1 MVTTEGDMLTWHFV
15 APDVHDFAWAADP
28 EYIHDVLQM
37 KNGPELHFLYKKSLE
52 KEYLQQ
58 WKDVQSKTVELF
70 EYFNTHVGP
79 YPYKQY
85 SLIQGGDG
93 GMEYGM
99 CTLLAAKR
107 EYKRFLGTVAHEI
120 AHSWFQFVLA
130 SNEFKHEWMD
140 EGFTSYIE
148 DEALNVVN
156 KLNKANAQEVAYERY
171 INFANSGLE
180 QPLTTHADRYVSNKA
195 YARGAYSKGA
205 VFMSQLRYVVGEE
218 NLSKAIKQYYL
229 DFGFKHP
236 KPEDF
241 IRTVERV
248 SNIELD
254 WYLMD
259 FAQTTNTIDYGI
271 KKVNRKSI
279 TLERIGLMPMPIDLK
294 VTYKDGTSEDFYIPL
309 REMRGEK
316 PTKATQLKDWTWAI
330 PTYSIKTDKVIETVE
345 IDSSTFMADVN
356 RENNS
361 YSRTPK
367 N

>member
-1 MVTTEGDMLTWHFV
+1 MGVVNCHWLWWHF
-15 APDVHDFAWAADP
+15 
-28 EYIHDVLQM
+28 
-37 KNGPELHFLYKKSLE
+37 
-52 KEYLQQ
+52 
-58 WKDVQSKTVELF
+58 
-70 EYFNTHVGP
+70 
-79 YPYKQY
+79 
-85 SLIQGGDG
+85 
-93 GMEYGM
+93 
-99 CTLLAAKR
+99 
-107 EYKRFLGTVAHEI
+107 
-120 AHSWFQFVLA
+120 
-130 SNEFKHEWMD
+130 
-140 EGFTSYIE
+140 
-148 DEALNVVN
+148 
-156 KLNKANAQEVAYERY
+156 
-171 INFANSGLE
+171 
-180 QPLTTHADRYVSNKA
+180 
-195 YARGAYSKGA
+195 
-205 VFMSQLRYVVGEE
+205 GEE
-218 NLSKAIKQYYL
+218 HLSKAIKQYYL